1 MAEKSETGFRVLRL
15 DEDSYWRDI
24 PGFGPWPTPHEA
36 ILHATSYY
44 EKTHLHVGVFS
55 PDPKPIWDSSVS
67 LPHFAGKI

>member
-44 EKTHLHVGVFS
+44 EKTHLHVGVF
-55 PDPKPIWDSSVS
+55 
-67 LPHFAGKI
+67 